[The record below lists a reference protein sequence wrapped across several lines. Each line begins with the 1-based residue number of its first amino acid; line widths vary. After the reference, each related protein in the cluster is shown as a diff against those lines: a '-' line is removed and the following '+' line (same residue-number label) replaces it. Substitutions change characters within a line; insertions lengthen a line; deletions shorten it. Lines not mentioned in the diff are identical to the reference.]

1 MAGESMT
8 VCSMLNHRG
17 TVGMF
22 AGSTVFTW
30 VKSMRFSRRYSEAGS
45 NNHIL
50 DVYGP
55 MKSNH
60 GRFRDGVFAA
70 IGGVKNRKVLLDG
83 R

>member
-1 MAGESMT
+1 
-8 VCSMLNHRG
+8 
-17 TVGMF
+17 MF

-30 VKSMRFSRRYSEAGS
+30 VKSRSFSRRYSDAGFD
-45 NNHIL
+45 NHIL

-55 MKSNH
+55 TKSNH

-70 IGGVKNRKVLLDG
+70 SGGVKNRKVLLNG

>member
-1 MAGESMT
+1 
-8 VCSMLNHRG
+8 
-17 TVGMF
+17 MF

-30 VKSMRFSRRYSEAGS
+30 VKSRRFSRRYSDAGS
-45 NNHIL
+45 DNDIL

-55 MKSNH
+55 TKSNH

-70 IGGVKNRKVLLDG
+70 SGGVKNRKVLLNG